1 MGELVACFE
10 PYRENGELLEALN
23 RDVTDMEIR
32 ADVYATAFAGAN
44 SDDEFKAKRQELVNK
59 TFPAQVKKK
68 QLEKEFKE
76 IQSSL
81 VEERAAFLLVK

>member
-1 MGELVACFE
+1 
-10 PYRENGELLEALN
+10 
-23 RDVTDMEIR
+23 MEIR

-81 VEERAAFLLVK
+81 VEERAACLLVK